1 MGTLQPRVPRWHSNW
16 FAGHN
21 KGRAAVG
28 NELLQSTAK
37 ASTLCA
43 YCPKMCRFSCSVAET
58 EGKESTTPWGKMSL
72 VYLAHRGEVSLNTTE
87 EHRVLEACTG
97 CGACVEQ
104 CAHGNPVAEALFTA
118 RGVSQTARAKRFRE
132 AFLRTGDVKERN
144 FDDVIAAFDSAESS
158 AIAYFPGCTRL
169 AQGPE
174 KIANDLEALAI
185 ATGQKVKLTALPSDI
200 RCCGY
205 PLYADGQEDV
215 LQAHLP
221 KLSDALAGHRVVVTP
236 DPGCAYMMS
245 VVHDALAPA
254 STQRPSRVV
263 PLVEVLG
270 ERAERFAGRSAG
282 LRVRYHDPCY
292 LGRRGRSFDAPR
304 RLLQAAL
311 GTSALE
317 FALNRDH
324 ADCSGS
330 GGLYPC
336 SSPEGAKQVASR
348 RVHSDPNA
356 HIEVDAV
363 VSACPSACK
372 GFARAGVKSLDI
384 VDVALGKVK

>member
-1 MGTLQPRVPRWHSNW
+1 MTDDR
-16 FAGHN
+16 
-21 KGRAAVG
+21 
-28 NELLQSTAK
+28 LLSTAK

-43 YCPKMCRFSCSVAET
+43 YCPKMCRFSCSVSEA
-58 EGKESTTPWGKMSL
+58 EGKESKTPWAKMSL
-72 VYLAHRGEVSLNTTE
+72 VYLAHKGEVDLRSE
-87 EHRVLEACTG
+87 AEHRALEACTG

-104 CAHGNPVAEALFTA
+104 CAHGNPVSETLF
-118 RGVSQTARAKRFRE
+118 SARAVARSERSQRFRE
-132 AFLRTGDVKERN
+132 AFLRSGDVKERD
-144 FDDVIAAFDSAESS
+144 FSS
-158 AIAYFPGCTRL
+158 AIESLPTSSEGALAYFPGCTRL
-169 AQGPE
+169 SQGRE
-174 KIANDLEALAI
+174 KVERDLEALRI
-185 ATGQKVKLTALPSDI
+185 ATGQDVRLAALPDGL

-215 LQAHLP
+215 LADHLP
-221 KLSDALAGHRVVVTP
+221 KLAEALAGHRVVVTP

-245 VVHDALAPA
+245 VVHDAMSPA
-254 STQRPSRVV
+254 SSKRPNHVL

-270 ERAERFAGRSAG
+270 QYAERFAGRSRG

-304 RLLQAAL
+304 KLLEAAI
-311 GTSALE
+311 GAPPLE
-317 FALNRDH
+317 FAMNREH

-330 GGLYPC
+330 GGLYPS
-336 SSPEGAKQVASR
+336 SSPHGALAVARR
-348 RVHSDPNA
+348 RVHSDPNS

-372 GFARAGVKSLDI
+372 GFEKTGTKTLDI